1 MSGIEILVVESFVY
15 FLSVQDLD
23 FSWDTKVGRYYDYF
37 TSGVACSEVEVD
49 VLTGG
54 HHIISTDIIM
64 DVGDSLNPALD
75 IGQVYCMSITICYVV
90 VFWIRLKE
98 PLLKALGCI
107 QWKN

>member
-1 MSGIEILVVESFVY
+1 MLF
-15 FLSVQDLD
+15 SVKDLD
-23 FSWDTKVGRYYDYF
+23 FNWETKTGRHYDYF

-75 IGQVYCMSITICYVV
+75 IGQVYNSYTSIYQIMLIVLS
-90 VFWIRLKE
+90 IRLKE
-98 PLLKALGCI
+98 PSLKELDCVR
-107 QWKN
+107 WKN

>member
-1 MSGIEILVVESFVY
+1 MLIATGRNFSGCFKFIFV
-15 FLSVQDLD
+15 SVQDLD
-23 FSWDTKVGRYYDYF
+23 FKWETKVGRYYDYF

-75 IGQVYCMSITICYVV
+75 IGQV
-90 VFWIRLKE
+90 
-98 PLLKALGCI
+98 
-107 QWKN
+107 

>member
-1 MSGIEILVVESFVY
+1 MPRLAKYVIFIFNFSI
-15 FLSVQDLD
+15 QDLTFD
-23 FSWDTKVGRYYDYF
+23 WETKTGRYYDYF

-75 IGQVYCMSITICYVV
+75 IGQV
-90 VFWIRLKE
+90 
-98 PLLKALGCI
+98 
-107 QWKN
+107 

>member
-1 MSGIEILVVESFVY
+1 MTSHENNPPYSNHIYCLIFSTT
-15 FLSVQDLD
+15 DMD
-23 FSWDTKVGRYYDYF
+23 FDWETKTGSKYYDYF

-75 IGQVYCMSITICYVV
+75 IGQVTISS
-90 VFWIRLKE
+90 
-98 PLLKALGCI
+98 
-107 QWKN
+107 